1 MFEASTIKKF
11 KKHGIDI
18 VIDNSGFK
26 PAYYVYSAAVPE
38 GTRFETFKEVKDF
51 CNKLINP

>member
-18 VIDNSGFK
+18 VIDNTGFRT
-26 PAYYVYSAAVPE
+26 AYYVYSSAVPE
-38 GTRFETFKEVKDF
+38 GARFENFKEVKDF
-51 CNKLINP
+51 CNKLISR

>member
-11 KKHGIDI
+11 KKNGIDI

-26 PAYYVYSAAVPE
+26 TAYYVYSALTPE
-38 GTRFETFKEVKDF
+38 GVRFETFKEVKEF
-51 CNKLINP
+51 CNKLIAA